1 MSQKLLTS
9 SSITSSMREARYT
22 LSTGPIVESS
32 EQNMAEQ
39 SKEDSDESGNETL
52 IEQKVYVQQ
61 NA

>member
-1 MSQKLLTS
+1 
-9 SSITSSMREARYT
+9 MREARYT